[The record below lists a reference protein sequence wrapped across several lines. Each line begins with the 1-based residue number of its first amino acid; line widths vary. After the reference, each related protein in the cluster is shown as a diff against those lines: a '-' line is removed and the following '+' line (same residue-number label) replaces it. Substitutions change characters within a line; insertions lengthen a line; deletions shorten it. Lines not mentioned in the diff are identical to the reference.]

1 MRKLEIKS
9 LPEWFSPDFLSDIIQ
24 LIDANKISFTSG
36 KVILEELIQKDTTP
50 DDVAKK
56 LDLYQENDESAISE
70 IVDEVIKNNQDIVE
84 RIKNGED
91 KLVGFMVGQ
100 IIKSSGGRI
109 NPGIAK
115 EILSKELDL

>member
-56 LDLYQENDESAISE
+56 LNLYQENDESAISK
-70 IVDEVIKNNQDIVE
+70 IVNEVIKNNQDIVE

-100 IIKSSGGRI
+100 IIKSSGGSI

-115 EILSKELDL
+115 EILSKELNL

>member
-115 EILSKELDL
+115 EILSKELNL

>member
-9 LPEWFSPDFLSDIIQ
+9 LPEWFSPNFLSDVIK
-24 LIDANKISFTSG
+24 LIDENKISFTSG

-84 RIKNGED
+84 RIKNGEE

-100 IIKSSGGRI
+100 IIKSSGGSI

-115 EILSKELDL
+115 EILSKELNL

>member
-9 LPEWFSPDFLSDIIQ
+9 LPEWFSPNFLSDIIQ

-56 LDLYQENDESAISE
+56 LNLYQENDESAISK
-70 IVDEVIKNNQDIVE
+70 IVNEVIKNNQDIVE

-115 EILSKELDL
+115 EILSKELNL